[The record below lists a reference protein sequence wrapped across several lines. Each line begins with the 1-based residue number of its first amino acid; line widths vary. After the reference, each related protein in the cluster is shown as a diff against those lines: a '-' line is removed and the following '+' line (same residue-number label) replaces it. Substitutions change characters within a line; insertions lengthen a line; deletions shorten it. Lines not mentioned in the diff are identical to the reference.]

1 MNFNVTVV
9 DPDLNTVT
17 TRCRSSGPWDRG
29 WMGHAGGPHPKGR
42 KDRKARKGRVSFAA
56 ISADQGHRMDLATS
70 ARRRATGGVSIRNVA
85 ARNPT
90 IASMASALAG
100 PAPAK
105 CRSAAHAAILDR
117 NRSNLARTE
126 TRECTA
132 SRCPRRN
139 RVPMDSA
146 FNVGKARDRKVQD
159 PKARAHGVQGNTLR
173 LTRLPCRAGLSAI

>member
-1 MNFNVTVV
+1 MNFNVAPV
-9 DPDLNTVT
+9 DLDLNTVT
-17 TRCRSSGPWDRG
+17 TRCQSSGPWDRG
-29 WMGHAGGPHPKGR
+29 WMGHAGGPHPK
-42 KDRKARKGRVSFAA
+42 DRKARKGRVSF
-56 ISADQGHRMDLATS
+56 
-70 ARRRATGGVSIRNVA
+70 
-85 ARNPT
+85 
-90 IASMASALAG
+90 
-100 PAPAK
+100 
-105 CRSAAHAAILDR
+105 AAILDR

-146 FNVGKARDRKVQD
+146 FNIGKARDRKVQD